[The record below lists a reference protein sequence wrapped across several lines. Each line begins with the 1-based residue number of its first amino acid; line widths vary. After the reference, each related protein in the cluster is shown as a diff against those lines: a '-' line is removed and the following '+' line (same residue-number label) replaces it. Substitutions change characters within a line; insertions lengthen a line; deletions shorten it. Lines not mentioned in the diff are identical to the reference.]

1 VSGLLAALSAYLAGL
16 SDRERDMNK
25 RVISGGLMAAVLLS
39 GLTACSSESRGTGD
53 APVAQRKGDDSPASV
68 TNFPD
73 GFANIATKCVAGA
86 VGYRAFVTTRV
97 AAPVI
102 LPDPSCK

>member
-1 VSGLLAALSAYLAGL
+1 MKRRVMTYLIAILSAVVAVSALAG
-16 SDRERDMNK
+16 
-25 RVISGGLMAAVLLS
+25 
-39 GLTACSSESRGTGD
+39 CSSDKRGTGD
-53 APVAQRKGDDSPASV
+53 SPVANHRGDDSPANI

-86 VGYRAFVTTRV
+86 PGYRAFVTTRE

-102 LPDPSCK
+102 LADPTCKG

>member
-1 VSGLLAALSAYLAGL
+1 
-16 SDRERDMNK
+16 MNK
-25 RVISGGLMAAVLLS
+25 RALTGGLLAAVLLS
-39 GLTACSSESRGTGD
+39 GLTACSKGRGD
-53 APVAQRKGDDSPASV
+53 APVSNGGRGDDSAAAV

-86 VGYRAFVTTRV
+86 PGYRAFVTTRD
-97 AAPVI
+97 AAPVV

>member
-1 VSGLLAALSAYLAGL
+1 MKRRVTKYLIAVLSTVIAVSALSG
-16 SDRERDMNK
+16 
-25 RVISGGLMAAVLLS
+25 
-39 GLTACSSESRGTGD
+39 CSSDERGTGD
-53 APVAQRKGDDSPASV
+53 SPVANHRGDDSPANI

-86 VGYRAFVTTRV
+86 PGYRAFVTTRE

-102 LPDPSCK
+102 LADPTCKG

>member
-1 VSGLLAALSAYLAGL
+1 MRMKRRATKYAIPLVSVVVALSA
-16 SDRERDMNK
+16 
-25 RVISGGLMAAVLLS
+25 LS
-39 GLTACSSESRGTGD
+39 GCSSDERGKGD
-53 APVAQRKGDDSPASV
+53 SPVANHRGDDSAANV

-86 VGYRAFVTTRV
+86 PGYRAFVTTRE

-102 LPDPSCK
+102 LADPACKG

>member
-1 VSGLLAALSAYLAGL
+1 MKKRVTKYLAAALF
-16 SDRERDMNK
+16 
-25 RVISGGLMAAVLLS
+25 AAVAATA
-39 GLTACSSESRGTGD
+39 LTGCSNDSRGLGD
-53 APVAQRKGDDSPASV
+53 SPVANHRGDNTAANV

-86 VGYRAFVTTRV
+86 PGYRAFVTTRE

-102 LPDPSCK
+102 LADPACKG